1 MNLSRGDLAVTMTMS
16 IAVIFMSFTFPALG
30 LTGDSVNESEI
41 PEFNISK
48 GTVEFARDSPEYPS
62 RPSEGTLTYINGSE
76 AWEDERQVYLQRGS
90 TEYLLSFFDDN
101 PDPGPKNVT
110 WHANLIKFNSSGS
123 YTNDVDINESESKTL
138 TSVDGAYEVGLSNLD
153 VVNNTSAN
161 QTAQLD
167 WEVLEQPS
175 DQSWLGRIPVVG
187 TIISGAS
194 QLAAVVGWIGGI
206 LWHLT
211 TQILVAIGNAILMF
225 VNVTVYFIDFSWW
238 LTSTYTGIV
247 SGAPTAWAGVIVAI
261 PGIILGF
268 QFSKIMAVGIK
279 LLPFT

>member
-1 MNLSRGDLAVTMTMS
+1 MNLSRGDLAVTMAMS

-48 GTVEFARDSPEYPS
+48 GTVQFARENPEYPA
-62 RPSEGTLTYINGSE
+62 RPSEGTLRYVNQSE
-76 AWEDERQVYLQRGS
+76 SWEDNRQVYLQRGS
-90 TEYLLSFFDDN
+90 TEYLLSFFDD
-101 PDPGPKNVT
+101 DSGSGPSNVQY
-110 WHANLIKFNSSGS
+110 HANLIKFNGTGS
-123 YTNDVDINESESKTL
+123 YTNDVDINESESKSL
-138 TSVDGAYEVGLSNLD
+138 ESVDGAYEVGLTNLQEI
-153 VVNNTSAN
+153 NNTGAN
-161 QTAQLD
+161 QTATVD
-167 WEVLEQPS
+167 WEVIEQPS
-175 DQSWLGRIPVVG
+175 DNSWLGRIPVVG
-187 TIISGAS
+187 DIISGAN

-225 VNVTVYFIDFSWW
+225 VNVVVYFIDFSWW
-238 LTSTYTGIV
+238 LTTTYTGIV
-247 SGAPTAWAGVIVAI
+247 SGAPTAWASVIVAI

-268 QFSKIMAVGIK
+268 QFSKVIAVGIK